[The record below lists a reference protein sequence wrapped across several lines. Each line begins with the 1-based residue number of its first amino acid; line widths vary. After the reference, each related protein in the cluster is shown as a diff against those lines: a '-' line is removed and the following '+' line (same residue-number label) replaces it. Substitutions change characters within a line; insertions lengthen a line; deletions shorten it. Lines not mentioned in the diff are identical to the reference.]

1 MFDFSGKVV
10 LVTGASGALG
20 STVAR
25 AFRAGGARLALTD
38 RNVMKLGQ
46 LVAGLDPEGERTFA
60 QACDLGHAADVDHLV
75 QSVVERCER
84 IDVLVNVAGAFRGGK
99 PVHETPLDDWDAM
112 LDSNARS
119 VFLLSRAV
127 AQVMV
132 RQASG
137 TIVSVASRAALAGGA
152 GAAPYSVAKTAV
164 VRLTEAMAAELRKS
178 GIRVNCILPST
189 IDTPANRAAMPDGD
203 HSEWVSPEALADLIQ
218 FLSTDAARAVT
229 GAAIPA

>member
-1 MFDFSGKVV
+1 MSELSGKVV
-10 LVTGASGALG
+10 LITGASGALG
-20 STVAR
+20 AVVAR
-25 AFRAGGARLALTD
+25 SFLAAGARLALTD

-46 LVAGLDPEGERTFA
+46 LVAGLDPQGERTFA
-60 QACDLGHAADVDHLV
+60 QACDLGHGADVDHLV

-132 RQASG
+132 RQGSG
-137 TIVSVASRAALAGGA
+137 AIVSVASRAALAGGA
-152 GAAPYSVAKTAV
+152 GVAPYSVSKTAV
-164 VRLTEAMAAELRKS
+164 VRLTESMAAELRKA
-178 GIRVNCILPST
+178 GVRVNCILPST
-189 IDTPANRAAMPDGD
+189 IDTPANRAAMPDAD
-203 HSEWVSPEALADLIQ
+203 RSEWVSPEALADLIH
-218 FLSTDAARAVT
+218 FLATEAGRAVS